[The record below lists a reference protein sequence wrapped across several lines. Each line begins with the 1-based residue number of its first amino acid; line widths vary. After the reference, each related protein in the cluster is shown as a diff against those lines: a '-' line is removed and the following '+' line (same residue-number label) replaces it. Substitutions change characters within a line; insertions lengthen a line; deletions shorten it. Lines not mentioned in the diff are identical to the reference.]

1 MGITA
6 RDVMDTHYHT
16 LSPRDTIAEA
26 VNLFRRASRK
36 EGKRIFG
43 MMVTDD
49 DGHLRGML
57 SMYDILLFM
66 RPKHVHIWGEME
78 DIELGGLLETAFK
91 KARNIQ
97 VGDIMSTDLV
107 TVRPDTHLMMVLD
120 VMIKKHVRRIPVLE
134 DQRIVGMIYI
144 SDVFTFFFKDL
155 SRGDPDRP

>member
-1 MGITA
+1 MEITA

-16 LSPRDTIAEA
+16 LSPHDSIAEA
-26 VNLFRRASRK
+26 VDLFRRASQE

-49 DGHLRGML
+49 DGHLLGML
-57 SMYDILLFM
+57 SMYDILLFI

-78 DIELGGLLETAFK
+78 GIELEGLLEAGFK
-91 KARNIQ
+91 KARTIQ

-107 TVRPDTHLMMVLD
+107 TVQPDTHLMMILD
-120 VMIKKHVRRIPVLE
+120 IMIKKHIRRIPVLE
-134 DQRIVGMIYI
+134 GRRIAGMVYI

-155 SRGDPDRP
+155 SRSDPG